1 MNGLE
6 FLAELS
12 RRGPIA
18 RTPVLVM
25 SANAHPGELDH
36 PQVVALLRKPFELD
50 ELLRWVEVCTR
61 VRSARRADAARPASR
76 RPPRCVDARD
86 VRGDAWSAEGPPTL
100 HRPETDGDDPMPIIQ
115 CDIREGRTP
124 EQKRALAEA
133 ITRVVHETID
143 APIEY
148 IYVLIRETPGSHH
161 VKAGKPLPD
170 WTPPRRTGHAR

>member
-1 MNGLE
+1 MIQTDSALPSSTVLVVDDDPGIRESVTEVLTAEGYRVLQAGDGVEALEHLAHLAERCVVLLDLAMPRMNGLE

-61 VRSARRADAARPASR
+61 TPQREAS
-76 RPPRCVDARD
+76 
-86 VRGDAWSAEGPPTL
+86 
-100 HRPETDGDDPMPIIQ
+100 
-115 CDIREGRTP
+115 
-124 EQKRALAEA
+124 
-133 ITRVVHETID
+133 
-143 APIEY
+143 
-148 IYVLIRETPGSHH
+148 
-161 VKAGKPLPD
+161 
-170 WTPPRRTGHAR
+170 